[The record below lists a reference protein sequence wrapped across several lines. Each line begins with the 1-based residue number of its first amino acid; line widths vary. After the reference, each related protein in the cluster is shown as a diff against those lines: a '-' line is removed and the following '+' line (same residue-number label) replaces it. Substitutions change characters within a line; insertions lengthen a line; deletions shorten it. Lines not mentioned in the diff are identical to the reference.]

1 MPKGLELPGGDLEYA
16 VLTALWNLGEA
27 TGRQV
32 HEVVGEPRDLVYTT
46 TAKVLDRLR
55 EKGLIRRKG
64 AGRTFTYR
72 AVAGRKEV
80 MKARAKEAVA
90 RLLGDEPLPAVAALV
105 DAVGA
110 VDPKL
115 IDELDRLV
123 SKRRAGR
130 GG

>member
-1 MPKGLELPGGDLEYA
+1 MPKLELPGGDLEYA
-16 VLTALWNLGEA
+16 VLSALWKLGEA
-27 TGRQV
+27 SGRDV
-32 HEVVGEPRDLVYTT
+32 HELVGEPRDLVYTT

-55 EKGLIRRKG
+55 EKGLIKRKG
-64 AGRTFTYR
+64 SGKTFVYR

-80 MKARAKEAVA
+80 LKARAREAVA

-123 SKRRAGR
+123 AKRRSVR